1 MLEGYQLDW
10 LTLGIVIVSGKGL
23 SIDTFIT
30 VTVFCDIPGAT
41 TDDMFHHKISL
52 AEKTHKKRIIHVGT
66 NNIYSNID
74 TIGNCQKIYNYVKTN
89 ASKTELV
96 LFQKLVAREI
106 S

>member
-30 VTVFCDIPGAT
+30 VTVFCDIPGAA

-74 TIGNCQKIYNYVKTN
+74 TIGNCEKIYNYVKT
-89 ASKTELV
+89 ELI